1 MTIALFAVTEA
12 GRRAAAEVAGP
23 LGATA
28 HELGELPT
36 LWPGLDGAVF
46 FLATGATVRLV
57 APLLADKRTDPG
69 VVCVDEARR
78 FAVALTGGHEGGA
91 NALAT
96 RVATLLGAQPVIT
109 TASDAVGSTG
119 LDELVQLLG
128 AAVGGD
134 LAAAGTALL
143 DGAARLENPLGF
155 PLPPF
160 PPTTGEIRH
169 TIVITDRVALAEER
183 SGSQEEVGAPGTPT
197 AHAAQDPDA
206 AADRRTPAARSV
218 AASDAVEQNATGAGA
233 PAETAGVARAQAGA
247 GVGSGAL
254 VGETG
259 DSRGGDG
266 TAVTRLVPPTLVVGI
281 GSARGV
287 PAEAVAATLSRLET
301 EYGLDLRAVRAYAS
315 VDLKAAESGILAAIA
330 PAPLRTYPAAAL
342 AAVEVPNP
350 SEVVRREVGTASVAE
365 AAALHA
371 AADLAAGAPVELV
384 VEKIKGD
391 NVTVA
396 AARIRPRGRLA
407 IVGLGP
413 GAADLRVPRAE
424 AELRRASIV
433 VGLDQYVDQVR
444 HLLRPGTEVRA
455 SGLGDEEQRAA
466 DAVALAAKGHA
477 VALIGSGDAG
487 VYAMASPALQG
498 AGADIEVVGVP
509 GVTAALAAASLLGA
523 PLGHDHVLIS
533 LSDLHTPW
541 EVIEQRVAAAAA
553 ADLVTCFYNPRSRD
567 RHWQLGAALD
577 AFRAHRPPT
586 TPIGAV
592 RQAGRPGQRVWTAA
606 LADFDPA
613 EVDMLTTVVVGSS
626 ATRMVAGR
634 MVTPRGYRWI
644 TR

>member
-1 MTIALFAVTEA
+1 
-12 GRRAAAEVAGP
+12 
-23 LGATA
+23 
-28 HELGELPT
+28 
-36 LWPGLDGAVF
+36 
-46 FLATGATVRLV
+46 
-57 APLLADKRTDPG
+57 
-69 VVCVDEARR
+69 
-78 FAVALTGGHEGGA
+78 
-91 NALAT
+91 
-96 RVATLLGAQPVIT
+96 
-109 TASDAVGSTG
+109 
-119 LDELVQLLG
+119 VQLLG
-128 AAVGGD
+128 AAVDGD

-155 PLPPF
+155 PLPPV
-160 PPTTGEIRH
+160 PPATREPRH
-169 TIVITDRVALAEER
+169 TIVITDRVPDGVPGPAGAE
-183 SGSQEEVGAPGTPT
+183 PGG
-197 AHAAQDPDA
+197 
-206 AADRRTPAARSV
+206 PAA
-218 AASDAVEQNATGAGA
+218 G
-233 PAETAGVARAQAGA
+233 
-247 GVGSGAL
+247 
-254 VGETG
+254 
-259 DSRGGDG
+259 
-266 TAVTRLVPPTLVVGI
+266 VTRLVPPTLVVGI

-287 PAEAVAATLSRLET
+287 PADAVAATLHRLES
-301 EYGLDLRAVRAYAS
+301 EHGLDPRAIRGYAS
-315 VDLKAAESGILAAIA
+315 VDLKAAEPGILAAIA
-330 PAPLRTYPAAAL
+330 PASLRTYPADVL

-350 SEVVRREVGTASVAE
+350 SEVVRAEVGTASVAE
-365 AAALHA
+365 AGALHA
-371 AADLAAGAPVELV
+371 AAELADGAPVELV
-384 VEKIKGD
+384 VEKIKGG

-413 GAADLRVPRAE
+413 GAADLRVPRAD

-498 AGADIEVVGVP
+498 AGADIDVVGVP
-509 GVTAALAAASLLGA
+509 GVTAALTAASLLGA

-586 TPIGAV
+586 TPVGAV
-592 RQAGRPGQRVWTAA
+592 RQAGRPGQRVWTAS

-634 MVTPRGYRWI
+634 MVTPRGYRWT

>member
-1 MTIALFAVTEA
+1 MIALFAVTDA
-12 GRRAAAEVAGP
+12 GRRAAAELAP
-23 LGATA
+23 ALDARLHA
-28 HELGELPT
+28 LDELPE
-36 LWPGLDGAVF
+36 LWPRLDAAVF

-78 FAVALTGGHEGGA
+78 FAVALCGGHEGGA
-91 NALAT
+91 NALAE
-96 RVATLLGAQPVIT
+96 RVGGLLGAQPVVT
-109 TASDAVGSTG
+109 TATDATATTG
-119 LDELVQLLG
+119 VH
-128 AAVGGD
+128 D
-134 LAAAGTALL
+134 LAAALDAVVDGDPAAAGRALL
-143 DGAARLENPLGF
+143 DGTAVVENPLRF
-155 PLPPF
+155 PLPPL
-160 PPTTGEIRH
+160 PDGRQGHLANVRIT
-169 TIVITDRVALAEER
+169 VTDRLDP
-183 SGSQEEVGAPGTPT
+183 GA
-197 AHAAQDPDA
+197 
-206 AADRRTPAARSV
+206 
-218 AASDAVEQNATGAGA
+218 
-233 PAETAGVARAQAGA
+233 
-247 GVGSGAL
+247 
-254 VGETG
+254 
-259 DSRGGDG
+259 
-266 TAVTRLVPPTLVVGI
+266 TRVVPPTLVVGI

-287 PAEAVAATLSRLET
+287 PAAAVTAALRRIET
-301 EYGLDLRAVRAYAS
+301 EHGFDLRAVRAYAS
-315 VDLKAAESGILAAIA
+315 VDLKADEAGILAAIA
-330 PAPLRTYPAAAL
+330 PAQLRTYPAEVL
-342 AAVEVPNP
+342 ARVAVPNP
-350 SEVVRREVGTASVAE
+350 SEVVHAEVGTPSVAE

-371 AADLAAGAPVELV
+371 AAELGGGAPVELV
-384 VEKIKGD
+384 VEKLKGD

-424 AELRRASIV
+424 TELRRASVV

-444 HLLRPGTEVRA
+444 HLLRPGTEIRA

-466 DAVALAAKGHA
+466 DAVALAAKGRA

-487 VYAMASPALQG
+487 VYAMASPALQQ

-541 EVIEQRVAAAAA
+541 PVIEKRIAAAAE

-567 RHWQLGAALD
+567 RHWQLGAGLD

-586 TPIGAV
+586 TPVGAV
-592 RQAGRPGQRVWTAA
+592 RQAGRPGQRVWTAP

-634 MVTPRGYRWI
+634 MVTPRGYRWS
-644 TR
+644 

>member
-1 MTIALFAVTEA
+1 MNIALFAVTDA

-23 LGATA
+23 LGATP
-28 HELGELPT
+28 HDLDELAQ
-36 LWPGLDGAVF
+36 LWPRLDGAVF
-46 FLATGATVRLV
+46 FLAAGATVRLI

-78 FAVALTGGHEGGA
+78 FAVALAGGHEGGA

-96 RVATLLGAQPVIT
+96 RVAAVLGAEPVIT
-109 TASDAVGSTG
+109 TASDAAGSTG
-119 LDELVQLLG
+119 LDELVQLLR
-128 AAVGGD
+128 AAVDGD

-143 DGAARLENPLGF
+143 DGAAQVENPLGF
-155 PLPPF
+155 PLPPM
-160 PPTTGEIRH
+160 PPGAGEPRH
-169 TIVITDRVALAEER
+169 RIVITDRL
-183 SGSQEEVGAPGTPT
+183 P
-197 AHAAQDPDA
+197 QDPAIA
-206 AADRRTPAARSV
+206 A
-218 AASDAVEQNATGAGA
+218 G
-233 PAETAGVARAQAGA
+233 
-247 GVGSGAL
+247 
-254 VGETG
+254 
-259 DSRGGDG
+259 
-266 TAVTRLVPPTLVVGI
+266 VTRLVPPTLVIGI

-287 PAEAVAATLSRLET
+287 PPEAVGAALRRLQT
-301 EYGLDLRAVRAYAS
+301 GHGLDLRAVRAYAS
-315 VDLKAAESGILAAIA
+315 VDLKAGEAGILAAIA
-330 PAPLRTYPAAAL
+330 PAELLTYPAGVL
-342 AAVEVPNP
+342 AAIEVPNP
-350 SEVVRREVGTASVAE
+350 SEVVRAEVGTASVAE

-371 AADLAAGAPVELV
+371 AAELGAGAPVELV
-384 VEKIKGD
+384 VEKTKGD

-413 GAADLRVPRAE
+413 GAADLRVPRADT
-424 AELRRASIV
+424 ELRRASIV

-498 AGADIEVVGVP
+498 AGPEIDVVGVP

-541 EVIEQRVAAAAA
+541 PVIEQRVVAAAS

-567 RHWQLGAALD
+567 RHWQLAAALD
-577 AFRAHRPPT
+577 AFRGHRPPT
-586 TPIGAV
+586 TPVGAV
-592 RQAGRPGQRVWTAA
+592 RQAGRPGQRVWTAT

-634 MVTPRGYRWI
+634 MVTPRGYRW
-644 TR
+644 TVSRP